1 MLLEALLTVDW
12 TALGWLEWNLGLL
25 STVAAGDFVHLAWS
39 TVVTA
44 PFSITHIFHSYYVI

>member
-1 MLLEALLTVDW
+1 MLLEAFLTVDW

-44 PFSITHIFHSYYVI
+44 PFSITHIFHSYYII